1 MKEPVMECVTM
12 KIPMIFMVKN
22 IVTLFVLNW
31 CRNLNFY
38 FWKVRFYTN
47 FLL

>member
-1 MKEPVMECVTM
+1 MMEDAREH
-12 KIPMIFMVKN
+12 KFDKR
-22 IVTLFVLNW
+22 LLNW